1 MHCVCQHLSLPP
13 QVVLHSAASVSDSS
27 MSSRQPCAS
36 ELRAVCRFRFQF
48 DLAVRQH
55 VCQIDGKLSP
65 TSCAMFL
72 VSVCVCVCVCV
83 CVKPCQTL
91 PPRGGGRSCPSGVQ
105 LSPKICALLLAGVCL
120 CVIGSLPR
128 EAGCALAPAKPCQ
141 TLPPRGGGRS
151 VRDPS
156 REPRPRSG
164 RPSVWHDGA
173 RVAALP
179 TRWP

>member
-48 DLAVRQH
+48 GLAVRQH

-72 VSVCVCVCVCV
+72 VSVCVCVCVSVCV
-83 CVKPCQTL
+83 CQAVPNSASSRRWPFVPKWCAAIAENL
-91 PPRGGGRSCPSGVQ
+91 RPSARRRVFVCDRVPTQG
-105 LSPKICALLLAGVCL
+105 SRVCL
-120 CVIGSLPR
+120 G
-128 EAGCALAPAKPCQ
+128 AGQAVPNPA
-141 TLPPRGGGRS
+141 S
-151 VRDPS
+151 S
-156 REPRPRSG
+156 R
-164 RPSVWHDGA
+164 
-173 RVAALP
+173 
-179 TRWP
+179 RWPFREGPES